1 MALIRGYIAASVDG
15 YIASDSGDVDWL
27 EPFNAVDYGYERFIG
42 EIRTVVLG
50 RKTYDQCLE
59 LSTSWVYPGKRA
71 LVVTSRPIEDP
82 PSGVA
87 PWTDGIPKLVQH
99 LRALEDGDVWIV
111 GGAQLQTALFELDAL
126 DRLELFII
134 PVLLGSGVAL
144 FPAMTKSKTLS
155 LVACEAF
162 DMGVVRVDYRLR

>member
-1 MALIRGYIAASVDG
+1 MSPLG
-15 YIASDSGDVDWL
+15 
-27 EPFNAVDYGYERFIG
+27 
-42 EIRTVVLG
+42 RTVS
-50 RKTYDQCLE
+50 QS
-59 LSTSWVYPGKRA
+59 LSSTFAR
-71 LVVTSRPIEDP
+71 SR
-82 PSGVA
+82 
-87 PWTDGIPKLVQH
+87 
-99 LRALEDGDVWIV
+99 DGDVWIV

-134 PVLLGSGVAL
+134 PVLLGSGVGL